1 MTCQRF
7 RDGLQEVQAVLA
19 RSGQVASDPS
29 KALCPVQGAEA
40 PGYFLA
46 HLDHADVSLCLVIGE
61 GDAQIEKEGEDRVLM
76 IFQAVQQILRFGVFR
91 SPASGFRLRRR
102 GARIGV
108 PSFGHQGSKAFEPW
122 GFLDLG
128 QVRGPCV
135 LGVGKG
141 GHVA

>member
-1 MTCQRF
+1 MACQRF

-29 KALCPVQGAEA
+29 KVLCPSQGAEA

-46 HLDHADVSLCLVIGE
+46 HFDHADVLLCLVIGE
-61 GDAQIEKEGEDRVLM
+61 GDAQIMKEGEDRGLM
-76 IFQAVQQILRFGVFR
+76 LVQAVQQILRFGLFWPSALGRGV
-91 SPASGFRLRRR
+91 RRR
-102 GARIGV
+102 GERISV
-108 PSFGHQGSKAFEPW
+108 SAFGHKGSNAFEPW
-122 GFLDLG
+122 GFLVLG
-128 QVRGPCV
+128 QLRGPRF